1 MVNITRIK
9 QEVLGVMTLD
19 KDYWPHYTK
28 FKTST
33 INIESSGMSE
43 QNLLAIFNGTL
54 NFFNP
59 KIRHIFT
66 QRGNFGYCLKLL
78 GKCSLV

>member
-33 INIESSGMSE
+33 TNIESSGVSE

-54 NFFNP
+54 NFFL
-59 KIRHIFT
+59 I
-66 QRGNFGYCLKLL
+66 LKLDI
-78 GKCSLV
+78 SLPRGVILVIALSF

>member
-33 INIESSGMSE
+33 TNIESSGVSE
-43 QNLLAIFNGTL
+43 QNLLAIFNGA
-54 NFFNP
+54 
-59 KIRHIFT
+59 
-66 QRGNFGYCLKLL
+66 
-78 GKCSLV
+78 

>member
-9 QEVLGVMTLD
+9 QEVLGDMTLD

-33 INIESSGMSE
+33 TNIESSGVSE

-54 NFFNP
+54 NFF
-59 KIRHIFT
+59 
-66 QRGNFGYCLKLL
+66 
-78 GKCSLV
+78 